1 MHVIPISCDGECPEW
16 TMIEMQGELERKG
29 AINPDEEFPIGQLKL
44 SKTVSTCCTSASSN
58 TRCIDTVGVHNYC
71 TIDAKR
77 VLRPRLLISLMCA
90 CRGQTLWS

>member
-1 MHVIPISCDGECPEW
+1 
-16 TMIEMQGELERKG
+16 MIEMQGELERKD

-58 TRCIDTVGVHNYC
+58 TRCIDTVDDHNHR

-77 VLRPRLLISLMCA
+77 VMRPRLLISLMCA
-90 CRGQTLWS
+90 CRGQILWS